1 MRNDKEVQVCL
12 VFVKMKIQA
21 YLRDITGLV
30 LDCHY
35 EENITI
41 KKVTQIFC
49 LPLHMKFIF
58 TPCCSLLI
66 VKQHYF

>member
-35 EENITI
+35 KANITI
-41 KKVTQIFC
+41 KKVIQIF
-49 LPLHMKFIF
+49 LFA
-58 TPCCSLLI
+58 TA
-66 VKQHYF
+66 Y

>member
-35 EENITI
+35 KANITI
-41 KKVTQIFC
+41 KKVIQIF
-49 LPLHMKFIF
+49 LFATAYEIYIYTK
-58 TPCCSLLI
+58 
-66 VKQHYF
+66 VKERK

>member
-30 LDCHY
+30 PDCHCKA
-35 EENITI
+35 NITS
-41 KKVTQIFC
+41 KQLTQIF
-49 LPLHMKFIF
+49 LFATAYEIYIYTTL
-58 TPCCSLLI
+58 
-66 VKQHYF
+66 